1 MNKGLKL
8 INVRFD
14 QFYTA
19 DEWMRD
25 LMKKGLKLSEHLCS
39 NRNGG
44 SRMNERPDEEG
55 ATEQRLKE
63 KGGGLRKGN
72 PEGGVKASGVK
83 SGRRYP
89 AS

>member
-1 MNKGLKL
+1 
-8 INVRFD
+8 
-14 QFYTA
+14 
-19 DEWMRD
+19 
-25 LMKKGLKLSEHLCS
+25 
-39 NRNGG
+39 
-44 SRMNERPDEEG
+44 
-55 ATEQRLKE
+55 LKE